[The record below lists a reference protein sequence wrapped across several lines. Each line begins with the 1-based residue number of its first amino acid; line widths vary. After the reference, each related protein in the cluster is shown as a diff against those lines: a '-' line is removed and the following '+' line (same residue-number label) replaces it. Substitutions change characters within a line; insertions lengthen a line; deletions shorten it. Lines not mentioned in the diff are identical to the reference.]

1 MGRVL
6 IIEEK
11 RLQMPRKA
19 TGQVIAP
26 DGKQRSWALRF
37 RAYGKRRYVTLGR
50 PEDGW
55 TRERAEVELRH
66 VLADVERGIWR
77 PAEPVAAPPE
87 PKASPT
93 FHEFASGW
101 LANHEPELR
110 PKTVASYQWQLTHHL
125 LPHFASVEISAIG
138 PAAVDAYKARQLRE
152 GRLGAN
158 QINKTLG
165 TLARILEDAAD
176 YGLVYG
182 RNPAR
187 GSRRRVR
194 GTRPRPAVPD
204 PEQLP
209 ALLGAAKRSFR
220 PLLGT
225 LVGAG
230 LRNGEACALDWGDV
244 NLASGTISV
253 RSSKTDAGIRFV
265 DVPLALR
272 EELGDHKAR
281 SAHAAP
287 ENPVFTNRNGDRQT
301 VSNVERRLKTTIRHA
316 NVRLAALGLDP
327 ISAQATPH
335 SLRHLYASL
344 RFALR
349 DDLPYVAEQGGWT
362 DPAFALKV
370 YARASRRRDRL
381 TGEALRQFDL
391 AIDWAAMGRIEPE
404 EPSQDFGR
412 LPADL
417 AETPQRRPKLT
428 PGPDSSAG

>member
-1 MGRVL
+1 
-6 IIEEK
+6 
-11 RLQMPRKA
+11 MP
-19 TGQVIAP
+19 AP
-26 DGKQRSWALRF
+26 D
-37 RAYGKRRYVTLGR
+37 
-50 PEDGW
+50 
-55 TRERAEVELRH
+55 
-66 VLADVERGIWR
+66 
-77 PAEPVAAPPE
+77 E

-93 FHEFASGW
+93 FHEFSSEW
-101 LANHEPELR
+101 LANREPELR
-110 PKTVASYQWQLTHHL
+110 PKTVASYRWQLTHHL
-125 LPHFASVEISAIG
+125 LPLLRPLAIASIG
-138 PAAVDAYKARQLRE
+138 PDTVDAYKAAKLRE

-176 YGLVYG
+176 YGLIEG

-209 ALLGAAKRSFR
+209 ALLDAAGRSFR
-220 PLLGT
+220 PILAT

-230 LRNGEACALDWGDV
+230 LRNGEACALEWRDV

-253 RSSKTDAGIRFV
+253 RTSKTDAGVRLV
-265 DVPLALR
+265 DMPLALR
-272 EELGDHKAR
+272 EELGTHKAR
-281 SAHAAP
+281 SARAMP
-287 ENPVFTNRNGDRQT
+287 TDPVFTNRRGDRQT
-301 VSNVERRLKTTIRHA
+301 VSNVERRLKTAIRRA
-316 NVRLAALGLDP
+316 NVRLAALGLEP
-327 ISAQATPH
+327 ISASVTPH
-335 SLRHLYASL
+335 SLRHLYATL

-391 AIDWAAMGRIEPE
+391 GSEWAVMGRIEPE
-404 EPSQDFGR
+404 DPSGQLPSLPRDSSEPAQ
-412 LPADL
+412 P
-417 AETPQRRPKLT
+417 RPKLT
-428 PGPDSSAG
+428 LGPDSSAG